1 MKQRS
6 ILKNAP
12 NIDSIMS
19 KTHQAPASQP
29 VSPMVGDLQRQLSSL
44 SGNSIMLPVCGRNV
58 NFKLETIPADKV
70 EMATMVWLGNERP
83 WPISFRHSSL
93 RGSRTRRSLAKL
105 QAS

>member
-1 MKQRS
+1 
-6 ILKNAP
+6 
-12 NIDSIMS
+12 MS

-70 EMATMVWLGNERP
+70 EMATMVWLGNERDQDLLNETSLADLVP
-83 WPISFRHSSL
+83 SFLTS
-93 RGSRTRRSLAKL
+93 GSRIRRSLAKL

>member
-44 SGNSIMLPVCGRNV
+44 SGNSI
-58 NFKLETIPADKV
+58 
-70 EMATMVWLGNERP
+70 
-83 WPISFRHSSL
+83 
-93 RGSRTRRSLAKL
+93 
-105 QAS
+105 

>member
-1 MKQRS
+1 
-6 ILKNAP
+6 
-12 NIDSIMS
+12 MS

-70 EMATMVWLGNERP
+70 EMATMVWLGNERDQD
-83 WPISFRHSSL
+83 L
-93 RGSRTRRSLAKL
+93 LNETSLADL
-105 QAS
+105 VPSFLTSGC